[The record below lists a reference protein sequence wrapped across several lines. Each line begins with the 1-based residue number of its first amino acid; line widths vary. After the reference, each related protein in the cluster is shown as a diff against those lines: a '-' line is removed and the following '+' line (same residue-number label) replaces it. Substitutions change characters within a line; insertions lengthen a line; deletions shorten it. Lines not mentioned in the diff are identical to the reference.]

1 LITLRFI
8 RGRGLLSALIAWFGG
23 GEYSH
28 VDYLMPDGTWLG
40 ARSDRIGGAPPGV
53 QIRPADYV
61 KPVSSL
67 TLSLQTTPEQDRDHY
82 AFLYSQEGKP
92 YDKWAIFGFI
102 AGRNWR
108 NPGAWICSE
117 LQCAAAESA
126 DIMQP
131 LVLTAN
137 RITPNDLALV
147 WSALGA
153 KVSKPAGV
161 LPQ

>member
-8 RGRGLLSALIAWFGG
+8 RGRGLSSGLIAWFGG

-28 VDYLMPDGTWLG
+28 VDYAMPDGTWLG
-40 ARSDRIGGAPPGV
+40 ARTDYPINGKAGV
-53 QIRPADYV
+53 QIRPANYTT
-61 KPVSSL
+61 PIRQL

-82 AFLYSQEGKP
+82 AFLYSQIGKP
-92 YDKWAIFGFI
+92 YDRMAILGFI
-102 AGRNWR
+102 AGRDWED
-108 NPGAWICSE
+108 PGSWICSE

-126 DIMQP
+126 GIMQP

-137 RITPNDLALV
+137 KITPNDLTLI

-153 KVSKPAGV
+153 K
-161 LPQ
+161 

>member
-1 LITLRFI
+1 MPETGRTITLRFI
-8 RGRGLLSALIAWFGG
+8 RGRGPLSALIAWFGG

-28 VDYLMPDGTWLG
+28 VDFRMADGAWLG
-40 ARSDRIGGAPPGV
+40 ARSDRIGGVPAGV
-53 QIRPADYV
+53 QVRPADYI
-61 KPVSSL
+61 KPL
-67 TLSLQTTPEQDRDHY
+67 HEMRLSLKVTLEQYRDHFE
-82 AFLYSQEGKP
+82 FLYSQVGKP
-92 YDKWAIFGFI
+92 YDHWAIYGFI

-108 NPGAWICSE
+108 HPSAWVCSE

-137 RITPNDLALV
+137 RITPNDMALI

-153 KVSKPAGV
+153 T
-161 LPQ
+161 Q